1 MWHEIVNDTV
11 GGVPV
16 AVTYCPLCNSV
27 LPDFKI
33 IGLTRMPSCPQ
44 SHQQTGESPVGLSQP
59 PTCNC
64 RELPFQGR
72 ADGASDCQKPDQGA
86 VRLLVYRM
94 LEAITELKQSGF
106 EECRK
111 VGRTLEN
118 WQGGDRADV
127 AVLTIERHHRRL
139 PPKDEA
145 DPAPCL
151 RLPQFRKLPSTRAG
165 TMRLTKN
172 TMKDEEEV

>member
-1 MWHEIVNDTV
+1 MN
-11 GGVPV
+11 
-16 AVTYCPLCNSV
+16 
-27 LPDFKI
+27 
-33 IGLTRMPSCPQ
+33 
-44 SHQQTGESPVGLSQP
+44 
-59 PTCNC
+59 
-64 RELPFQGR
+64 
-72 ADGASDCQKPDQGA
+72 
-86 VRLLVYRM
+86 RLLQKHARNLTGRQENRLSDYLSRQPAIAGIYRFKEELIALLTAKNRTKAQCRLLIYRM